1 MKTAF
6 DLLQADQAR
15 SFRAGST
22 AKSFSAT
29 AASWRRGDDMIDGQA
44 TRLTAPY
51 SQSAWVFSAINL
63 VSGEFTGLPVKFYQ
77 GDMEIED
84 PALVAWWAA
93 PALGNDGKRL
103 SRAAVDQLLALF
115 RQLHGEF
122 FILLDDSWVVT
133 AGRKV
138 GAYAPFIAARPDRMR
153 LVVRAGQLEGY
164 VYTDP
169 AGRQIALVP
178 EQVIH
183 HMEPNP
189 YDDWRGISRAQ
200 VAGIATEGAFLT
212 GVYIRDLMRNNG
224 DQGFIVVG
232 KSGVA
237 DDAQR
242 EHIVADLRAKRA
254 ALRAG
259 IAKDLFLTGDI
270 MVDRPKEQAAGV
282 DLTNTKVL
290 SHQEVFIAFGVP
302 PSMSTV
308 KQSYSV
314 GKESDR
320 YQLITGTSQPLARDI
335 TSAYADLATRQT
347 GKALTA
353 EHDWDEHPVMQEV
366 RRSRLEAALK
376 LWQSGM
382 SWKDIN
388 DYLDLGMTPFPG
400 WEKSYLSFGLV
411 EIGGASPDAD
421 PALAEDVPAVLADQP
436 EVAQLKA
443 LLAVRT
449 RAVTQLAGAK
459 IREAQ
464 VESEAL
470 RAFTC
475 GCSNLIPGDYLK
487 TEEGPLN
494 AIEYAKQK
502 ADRPAAEVARW
513 RTHMQQRR
521 DTVGAFKSAFGRVLM
536 AARIETLR
544 KIEGSEGKAVLA
556 KLHDISR
563 GPVDNSAAF
572 KAAASDLL
580 FDLSKFTG
588 EFKAAMRKQQQGAME
603 RAGAQLMKELG
614 KDDPVRFA
622 PQKVLQFL
630 SQRENKLAGV
640 PQESWE
646 KLRGSLAEGLDAGDS
661 TVQLAARAKKVFNGL
676 ADTDALRIAQTET
689 SAAYGTGRHEAMR
702 DAGVKY
708 KAWLTSGNDNV
719 RETHR
724 LAGLTYSPDTPIAL
738 DEPFVVDGE
747 ELMHPGDQSGSPGN
761 TINCHCVQIAVAA
774 PK

>member
-1 MKTAF
+1 MKTAL

-15 SFRAGST
+15 SLRAGPV
-22 AKSFSAT
+22 AKSFAST
-29 AASWRRGDDMIDGQA
+29 AASWRRGDDMVDGQA
-44 TRLTAPY
+44 TRLIAPY
-51 SQSAWVFSAINL
+51 SQSAWVFAAINL

-77 GDMEIED
+77 GDMEVED
-84 PALVAWWAA
+84 PALAAWWAA

-103 SRAAVDQLLALF
+103 SRAAVDQLLALHK
-115 RQLHGEF
+115 QLHGEF

-133 AGRKV
+133 AGRKL
-138 GAYAPFIAARPDRMR
+138 GGYTPFIIARPDRMR
-153 LVVRAGQLEGY
+153 LVVRGGQLEGY

-169 AGRQIALVP
+169 AGKQIAFVP

-200 VAGIATEGAFLT
+200 IAGIATEGAFLT

-237 DDAQR
+237 DDNQR
-242 EHIVADLRAKRA
+242 QQIVADLRAKRA

-259 IAKDLFLTGDI
+259 IAKDLFLTGEI
-270 MVDRPKEQAAGV
+270 TVDRPKEQAAGV

-290 SHQEVFIAFGVP
+290 SHQEVFITFGVP

-335 TSAYADLATRQT
+335 ASAYADLATRQT

-353 EHDWDEHPVMQEV
+353 DHDWDEHPVMQEV

-382 SWKDIN
+382 SWQAIN
-388 DYLDLGMTPFPG
+388 DYMDLGMTPFPG
-400 WEKSYLSFGLV
+400 WEKAYLSFGLV
-411 EIGGASPDAD
+411 EIGGGEPDAD
-421 PALAEDVPAVLADQP
+421 PTLAEAVPAEEVKMQP
-436 EVAQLKA
+436 EIAQLKA

-449 RAVTQLAGAK
+449 RTITRATAVKTK
-459 IREAQ
+459 EAQ
-464 VESEAL
+464 VETDAL
-470 RAFTC
+470 AAFTC
-475 GCSNLIPGDYLK
+475 GCGCLGGNTIAMGDGYV
-487 TEEGPLN
+487 
-494 AIEYAKQK
+494 AQK
-502 ADRPAAEVARW
+502 ADRPPAEVARW

-521 DTVGAFKSAFGRVLM
+521 DTVGGFKSAFGRVLM
-536 AARIETLR
+536 QARIETLR
-544 KIEGSEGKAVLA
+544 KIEGAEGKAALS
-556 KLHDISR
+556 KLKDFSR
-563 GPVDNSAAF
+563 GPATDQSATFKSAAT
-572 KAAASDLL
+572 DLL
-580 FDLSKFTG
+580 FDLTKFTG
-588 EFKAAMRKQQQGAME
+588 EFKAAMRKQQQGALE
-603 RAGAQLMKELG
+603 RSGNQLMRELG

-640 PQESWE
+640 PDQVHGR
-646 KLRGSLAEGLDAGDS
+646 LLDSLAEGLQDGDS
-661 TVQLAARAKKVFNGL
+661 TAQLAARAKKLFNHMG
-676 ADTDALRIAQTET
+676 DVEALRIAQSET

-702 DAGVKY
+702 EAGVQY

-719 RETHR
+719 REAHR

-747 ELMHPGDQSGSPGN
+747 ELMHPGDQSGSAGN

-774 PK
+774 PSK

>member
-1 MKTAF
+1 MKTAL
-6 DLLQADQAR
+6 DLLAEDQAR
-15 SFRAGST
+15 SFRVGPA

-29 AASWRRGDDMIDGQA
+29 AASWKRGDDMIDGQA
-44 TRLTAPY
+44 SRLITPY

-63 VSGEFTGLPVKFYQ
+63 VSGEFTGLPVKFYE
-77 GDMEIED
+77 GDVEVED
-84 PALVAWWAA
+84 PALLAWWRS

-103 SRAAVDQLLALF
+103 NRSAVDQLLALY

-133 AGRKV
+133 AGRKP
-138 GAYAPFIAARPDRMR
+138 AAFAPFIVARPDRMR
-153 LVVRAGQLEGY
+153 LVVRSGKLEGY

-169 AGRQIALVP
+169 AGRQVPFVP

-189 YDDWRGISRAQ
+189 YDDWRGISRAE
-200 VAGIATEGAFLT
+200 VSGIATEGAFLT

-232 KSGVA
+232 KSGIA
-237 DDAQR
+237 DDDQR
-242 EHIVADLRAKRA
+242 DQIVADLRAKRA

-270 MVDRPKEQAAGV
+270 TVDRPKEQAAGV

-335 TSAYADLATRQT
+335 SGAYAALASRQT
-347 GKALTA
+347 GKALNA
-353 EHDWDEHPVMQEV
+353 EHDWDDHPVMQEV

-376 LWQSGM
+376 LNAAGI
-382 SWKDIN
+382 SWKDVN
-388 DYLDLGMTPFPG
+388 DYLDLGMSPFPG
-400 WEKSYLSFGLV
+400 WEKAYMPFSMV
-411 EIGGASPDAD
+411 EVGSSEP
-421 PALAEDVPAVLADQP
+421 AEDPGLSEAPPEKMADRP
-436 EVAQLKA
+436 EIAQLKA

-449 RAVTQLAGAK
+449 RAVAAVQAKAVAVEADTLA
-459 IREAQ
+459 
-464 VESEAL
+464 
-470 RAFTC
+470 AFTC
-475 GCSNLIPGDYLK
+475 NCGADCI
-487 TEEGPLN
+487 
-494 AIEYAKQK
+494 AQK
-502 ADRPAAEVARW
+502 SDRPAAEVARW
-513 RTHMQQRR
+513 REHMKQRR

-544 KIEGSEGKAVLA
+544 KIEGAEGKVGIA
-556 KLHDISR
+556 KM
-563 GPVDNSAAF
+563 VSAGIDT

-580 FDLSKFTG
+580 FDLAKFTG
-588 EFKAAMRKQQQGAME
+588 EFKAAMRKQQQAALD
-603 RAGAQLMKELG
+603 RAGTQLMGELG

-640 PQESWE
+640 PQASWD
-646 KLRGSLAEGLDAGDS
+646 KLRDSLAEGLDAGD
-661 TVQLAARAKKVFNGL
+661 TTQQLAARAKKVFNHLG
-676 ADTDALRIAQTET
+676 DTEALRIAQTET
-689 SAAYGTGRHEAMR
+689 AAAYGTGRHEAMR
-702 DAGVKY
+702 GAGVQF

-719 RETHR
+719 REAHR
-724 LAGLTYSPDTPIAL
+724 LAGLTYSPDTPIPL

-761 TINCHCVQIAVAA
+761 TINCHCVQIAAAA
-774 PK
+774 PKS